1 MSNKTVR
8 RFFKN
13 YLLIGERGFDAF
25 TREQS
30 KLFSPNLV
38 TLASD
43 SRGSFTYEGIDG
55 FFEGM
60 IAWSKHF
67 LVNGQ
72 SRHEYVEETSTHV
85 LVRMHGD
92 LKLSE
97 PINGETISKEGD
109 HDWTEEF
116 ELANDLITKV
126 DIKLFFNQSA

>member
-8 RFFKN
+8 QFFKN
-13 YLLIGERGFDAF
+13 YLLIGEQGFDAF

-60 IAWSKHF
+60 VAWSKHF
-67 LVNGQ
+67 FVNGQ

-92 LKLSE
+92 LNSR
-97 PINGETISKEGD
+97 G
-109 HDWTEEF
+109 
-116 ELANDLITKV
+116 
-126 DIKLFFNQSA
+126 Q

>member
-1 MSNKTVR
+1 MGNEAVR
-8 RFFKN
+8 QFFKN
-13 YLLIGERGFDAF
+13 YLLIREQGFDAF
-25 TREQS
+25 AREQS

-38 TLASD
+38 TLVSD
-43 SRGSFTYEGIDG
+43 SRGSFTYEGIGG

-60 IAWSKHF
+60 VAWSNHF
-67 LVNGQ
+67 FVNGQ

-92 LKLSE
+92 LKLSQ

-116 ELANDLITKV
+116 ELAKDLITKV
-126 DIKLFFNQSA
+126 GIKLFFNQPA

>member
-30 KLFSPNLV
+30 KFFSPNLV

-43 SRGSFTYEGIDG
+43 SRGSSTYEGIDG

-60 IAWSKHF
+60 VAWSKHF

-92 LKLSE
+92 HKLSE

-126 DIKLFFNQSA
+126 DIKLFFNQS